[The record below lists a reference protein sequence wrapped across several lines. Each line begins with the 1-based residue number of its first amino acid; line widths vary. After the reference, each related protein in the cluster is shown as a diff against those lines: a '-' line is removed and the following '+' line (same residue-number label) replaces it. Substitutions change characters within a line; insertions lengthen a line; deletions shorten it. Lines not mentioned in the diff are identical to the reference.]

1 MKQVLL
7 LLTVLVASVVGVPSS
22 FDLRVQTEIKRY
34 TTYDLQP
41 EGICAGYAWAKE
53 IAQIVSN
60 AVGLY
65 EEEKI
70 GLSAQQIL

>member
-1 MKQVLL
+1 MKVIVLAL
-7 LLTVLVASVVGVPSS
+7 LISIVYNIPTN
-22 FDLRVQTEIKRY
+22 FDLRVQSQRIKY
-34 TTYDLQP
+34 TDYDLQV

-65 EEEKI
+65 
-70 GLSAQQIL
+70 